1 MGEKAQLIH
10 GSSFM
15 STKNLSAPQGA
26 AAAQNEID
34 LGRLLGELLDHV
46 KPIVGITTLFTAVAV
61 TYALFSTPVYQA
73 DAMIQVEQKQGNA
86 LLSSL
91 SQMMPN
97 ASPEAAPEMQLLQS
111 RMILGKT
118 IDDLSLRNV
127 VQQKYFPVFG
137 RGWARLSGER
147 PGELAISWMNIPRL
161 YGQPQTL
168 TLTVGEEGRYRLE
181 GENVSADG
189 TLGQLLDVNG
199 ISLKISDIQA
209 RPGTQFTLSQ
219 QSELEAIN
227 NLQLNFTV
235 SERSKDSGML
245 GLTMTGEDP
254 QLIARVLNS
263 IADNYLQQNI
273 ALQAAQDS
281 RSLEFLQ
288 RQLPKVRG
296 DLDEAEDKLN
306 SYRQARDSVDLNLE
320 AKSVLEQIVN
330 TDNQLNELTFR
341 EAEISQLYKKDHP
354 TYKALMD
361 KRQTLE
367 QEKKR
372 LNKRVSAMPET
383 QQEVLRL
390 SRDVESGRAVYL
402 QLLNRQQELSIAQ
415 SSAIGNVR
423 IIDPAVAQPQ
433 PIRPKKALIVVLG
446 LILGL
451 FVSVGLVLAR
461 AMLRRGIE
469 SPEQLEEQG
478 ISVYATVPVSEWLE
492 KKTRLR
498 SKNIFSTTFRHR
510 TKNVPFLAVDNP
522 IDLAV
527 EAVRG
532 LRTSLHFA
540 MMESS
545 NNLLMISGATP
556 DSGKTF
562 VSSTLAAIVAQS
574 GQKVLFI
581 DADMRRGYSHELFSL
596 ENSTGLSDVL
606 AGTAEAERAIRTFD
620 KGGFDVLTRG
630 QVPPNPAELLMHA
643 RFSALMTWAS
653 ERYDMVIIDTPPIL
667 AVTDAA
673 VIGRIAGTSLVVA
686 RFGMNSVKEM
696 TVCVQR
702 LEQGGVN
709 IKGAILNGVV
719 KRASSQYGYGYH
731 HYGYSYAEK
740 E

>member
-1 MGEKAQLIH
+1 
-10 GSSFM
+10 M

-26 AAAQNEID
+26 ATTENEID
-34 LGRLLGELLDHV
+34 LVRLLGELIDHT
-46 KPIVGITTLFTAVAV
+46 KLIVGITTLFTTVAV
-61 TYALFSTPVYQA
+61 MYALFSTPVYQA

-91 SQMMPN
+91 SPMMPN
-97 ASPEAAPEMQLLQS
+97 ASPVSAPEMQLLQS

-127 VQQKYFPVFG
+127 VKQKYLPVFG
-137 RGWARLSGER
+137 RGWARLTGEQ

-161 YGQPQTL
+161 YGQPHTL
-168 TLTVGEEGRYRLE
+168 TLTVGENGRYHLQ
-181 GENVSADG
+181 GENVSVDG
-189 TLGQLLDVNG
+189 EQGQLLDVDG
-199 ISLKISDIQA
+199 ISLKIADIQA
-209 RPGTQFTLSQ
+209 RPGTQFTISR
-219 QSELEAIN
+219 QSELEAVSD
-227 NLQLNFTV
+227 LQLNFSV

-245 GLTMTGEDP
+245 GLTMTGDDP
-254 QLIARVLNS
+254 QLIARTLNS

-273 ALQAAQDS
+273 ARQAAQDS

-288 RQLPKVRG
+288 SQLPKVRG
-296 DLDEAEDKLN
+296 ELDQAEDKLN
-306 SYRQARDSVDLNLE
+306 SYRQERDSVDLNLE

-361 KRQTLE
+361 KRQVLE

-372 LNKRVSAMPET
+372 LNKRVSSMPVT

-390 SRDVESGRAVYL
+390 SRDVESVRAVYL
-402 QLLNRQQELSIAQ
+402 QILNRQQELSIAQ

-423 IIDPAVAQPQ
+423 IIDSAVTQPQ
-433 PIRPKKALIVVLG
+433 PIKPKKAMIVALG
-446 LILGL
+446 LIFGL
-451 FVSVGLVLAR
+451 FASVGLVLVCAV
-461 AMLRRGIE
+461 LRKGIE
-469 SPEQLEEQG
+469 SPEQLEDQG
-478 ISVYATVPVSEWLE
+478 INVYATVPVSEWLE
-492 KKTRLR
+492 KRTRLR
-498 SKNIFSTTFRHR
+498 SKNTFSTTFRHR
-510 TKNVPFLAVDNP
+510 AKELPFLAVDNP
-522 IDLAV
+522 VDLAV

-556 DSGKTF
+556 NSGKTF

-596 ENSTGLSDVL
+596 ENDVGLSDVL
-606 AGTAEAERAIRTFD
+606 SGKADAGRAVRTFD
-620 KGGFDVLTRG
+620 NGGFDVITRG
-630 QVPPNPAELLMHA
+630 QVPPNPAELLMHE
-643 RFSALMTWAS
+643 RFGHLSQWAS
-653 ERYDMVIIDTPPIL
+653 EQYDIVIIDTPPIL

-673 VIGRIAGTSLVVA
+673 VIGRTAGTSLVVA

-696 TVCVQR
+696 TVCVHR
-702 LEQGGVN
+702 LEQGGAN

-731 HYGYSYAEK
+731 HYGYSYSEK
-740 E
+740 K